1 MLIRSQNKKQLV
13 NFNNYNGIA
22 IAYESESD
30 FAVCSVLE
38 VNAESISQVH
48 LGNYSTEAKAIKVL
62 DMIQAAYEN
71 SLYCDHAFDSAAQM
85 QRPYIFAS
93 NTVFQ
98 MPQDSEV
105 GE

>member
-1 MLIRSQNKKQLV
+1 MLIRSQDKIRLV
-13 NFNNYNGIA
+13 NFDNYNGMV
-22 IAYESESD
+22 IAYDSSND
-30 FAVCSVLE
+30 FAVCAILE

-71 SLYCDHAFDSAAQM
+71 CLYCDHAFDNAAQV

-93 NTVFQ
+93 NIVFQ

-105 GE
+105 KV